1 MNLQRTQ
8 RQSTLKKVEEED
20 LLNKLEIEQAFFEAK
35 SVLKLVPDIISQKIE
50 GLDAVS
56 EMISEVSES
65 YTEYCFK
72 VFDLTKEDSSENE
85 SNDD

>member
-1 MNLQRTQ
+1 M
-8 RQSTLKKVEEED
+8 KKVEEEY
-20 LLNKLEIEQAFFEAK
+20 LLNKLEIEQTFVEAK

-50 GLDAVS
+50 GLDAIS

>member
-20 LLNKLEIEQAFFEAK
+20 LLNKLEIKQAFLEAK

>member
-20 LLNKLEIEQAFFEAK
+20 LLNKLEIKQAFLEAK

-50 GLDAVS
+50 GLDVVS